1 MAWQQRMET
10 IKATRVDRTT
20 VVGLIVGIILGL
32 TLGLLIGWVWWPVE
46 WQGPAAGAVAD
57 TAGSSTGSS
66 TAASQFNT
74 PEARYLYLGATAD
87 AYALAAAAGDRNA
100 ASVAAQRL
108 AALGGDIRSAF
119 DSAITFYSS
128 QAGGSTQVSN
138 LTTLAAAVGIPLG
151 TSTGAPDASAAASTG
166 QSAAD
171 APAAAAVPAS
181 AQQGGEGNPLQ
192 WVLSLLVALLLIGG
206 GLYLLWTLNQ
216 RRGLEASS
224 AVADGFDDEEIG
236 TSSAT
241 VVEAFDRSSLSP
253 MRSNVV
259 PAAAMRSTVERPVA
273 VEGRDPHGFDAED
286 DDDIYPPTRRG
297 VTIVDTDEDEQPS
310 GSTHNSSA
318 WDDEDEEDDD
328 LGDDPADDAAGNA
341 TEDVTSGEVPPARTN
356 APGTSVRTAP
366 PPTLQPPTPSRYER
380 YTTIDSYTATYYL
393 GQHDFDQGK
402 PIGSPSGDGY
412 LGEYS
417 VGIPQKN
424 GLLDHDMEKPIAME
438 VVLFDKSDGRSTLT
452 TTRLLLS
459 NYAHDH
465 LYDEYQRVNPNL
477 APIVAGPNTRF
488 QLEGKQL
495 LLDCLIK
502 DVQYTRE
509 GFFQNV
515 VLELV
520 VKRKA

>member
-10 IKATRVDRTT
+10 IKATRVDRTA

-46 WQGPAAGAVAD
+46 WQGPQTAAVTE
-57 TAGSSTGSS
+57 TAGGSAGS
-66 TAASQFNT
+66 ATASQFNT

-108 AALGGDIRSAF
+108 AALGGDIRAAF

-138 LTTLAAAVGIPLG
+138 LTTLAGAVGIPLG
-151 TSTGAPDASAAASTG
+151 TSNGATDSGAATDG
-166 QSAAD
+166 QAAGQAD
-171 APAAAAVPAS
+171 AVSPAAAPAS
-181 AQQGGEGNPLQ
+181 AQQGGGGNPLQ
-192 WVLSLLVALLLIGG
+192 WLLSLLVALLLIGG

-216 RRGLEASS
+216 RRGLEASGAGS
-224 AVADGFDDEEIG
+224 DGFDDEEIG
-236 TSSAT
+236 TSSTT

-253 MRSNVV
+253 MRASVV

-286 DDDIYPPTRRG
+286 DDEVYPPVRRG
-297 VTIVDTDEDEQPS
+297 VTIVDADDDSESP
-310 GSTHNSSA
+310 GSTPNRSM
-318 WDDEDEEDDD
+318 WDDD
-328 LGDDPADDAAGNA
+328 DDAAEGDQAANDA
-341 TEDVTSGEVPPARTN
+341 VDNEPGDVAPGEQPPARTN

-393 GQHDFDQGK
+393 GQVDFDQGK

-459 NYAHDH
+459 DYAHDH
-465 LYDEYQRVNPNL
+465 LYDEYQRANPNL
-477 APIVAGPNTRF
+477 APIVARTNTNF

-495 LLDCLIK
+495 LLDCQIK
-502 DVQYTRE
+502 DVKYTRE

>member
-10 IKATRVDRTT
+10 IKATRVDRTA
-20 VVGLIVGIILGL
+20 VVGLIAGIILGL
-32 TLGLLIGWVWWPVE
+32 MLGLLIGWVWWPVE
-46 WQGPAAGAVAD
+46 WQGPEPAATPAA
-57 TAGSSTGSS
+57 AASS
-66 TAASQFNT
+66 TAAGQFNT

-87 AYALAAAAGDRNA
+87 AYVLAAAAGDRNA
-100 ASVAAQRL
+100 ASVATQRL

-119 DSAITFYSS
+119 DSAIAFYNA
-128 QAGGSTQVSN
+128 QPGGSTQVSN
-138 LTTLAAAVGIPLG
+138 LTTLAGAVGIPLG
-151 TSTGAPDASAAASTG
+151 TSTPGSNTSAATAAGG
-166 QSAAD
+166 QTAAEAA
-171 APAAAAVPAS
+171 APAAVAPSAA
-181 AQQGGEGNPLQ
+181 QGGGNPLQ
-192 WVLSLLVALLLIGG
+192 WLLSLLAAVLLIGG
-206 GLYLLWTLNQ
+206 GFYLLWVLNQ
-216 RRGLEASS
+216 RRSLEASS
-224 AVADGFDDEEIG
+224 AASDGFDAEEVD

-241 VVEAFDRSSLSP
+241 VVEAFDRNSLTP
-253 MRSNVV
+253 MRATVT

-286 DDDIYPPTRRG
+286 DDEIYPPPRRG
-297 VTIVDTDEDEQPS
+297 MTIVDTGEDS
-310 GSTHNSSA
+310 
-318 WDDEDEEDDD
+318 DDEGDEVDEGDEDDD
-328 LGDDPADDAAGNA
+328 LTGKEAVDEAGTAAS
-341 TEDVTSGEVPPARTN
+341 DEVPPARTN
-356 APGTSVRTAP
+356 VPGASVRTAP
-366 PPTLQPPTPSRYER
+366 PPTLQPPTPSRYDR
-380 YTTIDSYTATYYL
+380 YATIDSYTATYYL
-393 GQHDFDQGK
+393 GQVDFDQGK

-459 NYAHDH
+459 DYAHDH
-465 LYDEYQRVNPNL
+465 MYDEYQRANPNL
-477 APIVAGPNTRF
+477 APIVARPNTHF

-495 LLDCLIK
+495 LLDCVIK
-502 DVQYTRE
+502 DVNYTSE